1 MDIVD
6 RIKAEFPQLAQM
18 MANVPETFAADW
30 LEETAKAETG
40 LSDFG
45 APSYREPL
53 ERLCVSINED
63 ADLNAYGRMLFAAVI
78 RNQLGNRLLLERERT
93 ENPARFATDPVLPII
108 VTGLPRTGTTFL
120 HRLLAADPAHASL
133 PYWQLNRPIPRDAA
147 DTPQKRISDVEALLD
162 VRRKLTPELDGTH
175 LIRAEAPEECL
186 HMTGVSGFTRLYW
199 NLGPIYGFQHW
210 LSRVDKAAKYRDY
223 ADHLRYL
230 QGEYPDK
237 RLVLKAPDH
246 NDGVAELLEALPDAR
261 VILTHRDMVSQM
273 GSFFSLGR
281 MTRKLAVNALDVAK
295 EAEAIVDMTDVSL
308 QKMAEARTRH
318 PGKILDVRYTDMMA
332 DPLASVAR
340 IYDFCGLTLS
350 QERRDAIAD
359 HHAKNPKGK
368 HGKHQY
374 SLSEFGLEND
384 WVTERYR
391 DYAAEFLHG

>member
-1 MDIVD
+1 MDIVE

-18 MANVPETFAADW
+18 MGQVPETFAPEW
-30 LEETAKAETG
+30 LEESARAETG

-45 APSYREPL
+45 EDHYREPL

-63 ADLNAYGRMLFAAVI
+63 ADLNPYGRLLFAAVI
-78 RNQLGNRLLLERERT
+78 RNQLGNRLLLTRARKDTPE
-93 ENPARFATDPVLPII
+93 RFAADPVPPVI

-133 PYWQLNRPIPRDAA
+133 PYWQLNRPIPRDDS
-147 DTPQKRISDVEALLD
+147 DTPEQRIKDVEGLLE

-199 NLGPIYGFQHW
+199 NLGPIYGYQRW
-210 LSRVDKAAKYRDY
+210 LSRVDKGAKYRDY
-223 ADHLRYL
+223 ADLLRYL
-230 QGEYPDK
+230 QGEYPGK

-246 NDGVAELLEALPDAR
+246 NDGVAELLDALPDAR
-261 VILTHRDMVSQM
+261 VVLTHRDMVSQM

-281 MTRKLAVNALDVAK
+281 TTRKLAVNALDTAK
-295 EAEAIVDMTDVSL
+295 EAEAIVDMTDTSL
-308 QKMAEARTRH
+308 QKMAEARARH
-318 PGKILDVRYTDMMA
+318 PGKILDVRYDDMMA
-332 DPLASVAR
+332 DPLSSVER
-340 IYDFCGLTLS
+340 IYEFCGLTLS
-350 QERRDAIAD
+350 QERKDTIAD
-359 HHAKNPKGK
+359 HHARNPKGK

-384 WVTERYR
+384 WVTERYK
-391 DYAAEFLHG
+391 DYAAEFLGT